1 MQRIAAD
8 ARGAVNGVG
17 MARTGQQL
25 RQRTKKAMAEGGSTS
40 SSPKAATPSRSG
52 RADPHDHRLGDRL
65 RYGFDN
71 SMAGGTPAL
80 IAWLSVVTLVLI
92 LVFSVFVTIF
102 RLRTSGASGRGFL
115 PELFYSLL
123 HALDP
128 GFIGGDTGSWPFLIT
143 MLVLTIGGLFIVS
156 ALIGVIAT
164 GIDAKLADLRRGRS
178 MVLERDHTVIL
189 GWSDSIFTIVSELTI
204 ANESRRRP
212 VVVILAERDKVEM
225 EDELRAKVPDT
236 RGTRVICRSGSP
248 MDLDDLALSS
258 HGSAR
263 SVILLAPDSEDP
275 DSEVIKTLLALTHGG
290 GDGPRIVAEIRNPT
304 NLEAARLV
312 GADRT
317 VLLDIRETVAKLIVQ
332 TSRQSGAAAV
342 YTELFDYDG
351 DEIYFME
358 EHQLG
363 GSTYGEAQLAFENA
377 SVIGL
382 ITDGVTKLNPP
393 AETLIDTQTVVVVAE
408 DDSALEGQTTAAA
421 RPDLALLGTEEG
433 RDEHATRAIL
443 VGWNERAPIIL
454 RELDHYAPPGSSLV
468 VLTAYG
474 APDVPSLTNLD
485 VSVVSGS
492 TTDRATLE
500 THVGAGLDQVIV
512 LCYSDDLGVQ
522 AADARTLV
530 TLLHVRD
537 ILAGFENATAVVS
550 EMLDDRNRVLAQVAH
565 VDDVVVSGEIV
576 SLLVTQLSE
585 DRRLEAVFSQ
595 LLGDKGSE
603 IYLRPAEWYVQ
614 PGREVSY
621 ATVIAG
627 ALARGETALGYKSDT
642 LGGDGLAGSGVIV
655 NPPKSRSFDVR
666 PGDRVVVL
674 ANN

>member
-1 MQRIAAD
+1 
-8 ARGAVNGVG
+8 

-25 RQRTKKAMAEGGSTS
+25 RQRTKKAMAEGGTTST
-40 SSPKAATPSRSG
+40 RSTA
-52 RADPHDHRLGDRL
+52 RSASERRFGDRA
-65 RYGFDN
+65 RYWFDN

-80 IAWLSVVTLVLI
+80 IAWLTVITLVLVT
-92 LVFSVFVTIF
+92 VFTVVTTIF
-102 RLRTSGASGRGFL
+102 RLRSSDTTGRGFFK
-115 PELFYSLL
+115 ELFYSLL

-128 GFIGGDTGSWPFLIT
+128 GYIGGDVGSWGFLLT
-143 MLVLTIGGLFIVS
+143 MLLLTIGGLFIVS

-178 MVLERDHTVIL
+178 IVLEKDHTVVL
-189 GWSDSIFTIVSELTI
+189 GWSDSIFTIVRELTL

-212 VVVILAERDKVEM
+212 VIVILADRDKVEM
-225 EDELRAKVPDT
+225 EDELKAKVPDT

-248 MDLDDLALSS
+248 MDIDDLALSS
-258 HGSAR
+258 HASAR

-290 GDGPRIVAEIRNPT
+290 PDGPRIVAEIRNPS

-317 VLLDIRETVAKLIVQ
+317 VLLDIRETVAKLVVQ

-351 DEIYFME
+351 DEIYFLE
-358 EHQLG
+358 EHALA
-363 GSTYGEAQLAFENA
+363 GSTYGDAQLAFESA
-377 SVIGL
+377 SVIGM
-382 ITDGVTKLNPP
+382 IDGGVTKLNPP
-393 AETLIDTQTVVVVAE
+393 ADTRIDAQTLIVVAE
-408 DDSALEGQTTAAA
+408 DDSALDGSRLTTT

-433 RDEHATRAIL
+433 RDEHATRGLL

-468 VLTAYG
+468 LLTSHG
-474 APDVPSLTNLD
+474 EPRVPALENLH
-485 VSVVSGS
+485 VTVVHGP

-500 THVGAGLDQVIV
+500 THVVPGLDQVIV
-512 LCYSDDLGVQ
+512 LCYSDHLGVQ

-537 ILAGFENATAVVS
+537 ILAHFEEFTPVVS

-585 DRRLEAVFSQ
+585 DQRLESVFGE
-595 LLGDKGSE
+595 LLGNEGSE
-603 IYLRPAEWYVQ
+603 IYLRPAEWYVR
-614 PGREVSY
+614 PGHEVSF
-621 ATVIAG
+621 ATIVAG
-627 ALARGETALGYKSDT
+627 AVRRNETALGYRSVS
-642 LGGDGLAGSGVIV
+642 LAGDQGSDFGVRV
-655 NPPKSRSFDVR
+655 NPAKAETFLVR

-674 ANN
+674 AEV

>member
-1 MQRIAAD
+1 
-8 ARGAVNGVG
+8 

-25 RQRTKKAMAEGGSTS
+25 RQRTKTAMASGGTTS
-40 SSPKAATPSRSG
+40 AKPATKAVAEPRF
-52 RADPHDHRLGDRL
+52 GDRA
-65 RYGFDN
+65 RYAFDN
-71 SMAGGTPAL
+71 SMARGTPAM

-92 LVFSVFVTIF
+92 LVFAVVTTAL
-102 RLRTSGASGRGFL
+102 RLRSTDTTGRGFFK
-115 PELFYSLL
+115 ELFYSLL

-128 GFIGGDTGSWPFLIT
+128 GYIGGDAGSWGFLLT
-143 MLVLTIGGLFIVS
+143 MLLLTIAGLFIVS

-164 GIDAKLADLRRGRS
+164 GIDAKLAELRRGRS
-178 MVLERDHTVIL
+178 IVLERDHTVIL
-189 GWSDSIFTIVSELTI
+189 GWSDSIFTIIGELTI

-212 VVVILAERDKVEM
+212 VIVILADRDKVEM
-225 EDELRAKVPDT
+225 EDEIAAKVPDT

-258 HGSAR
+258 HASAR

-275 DSEVIKTLLALTHGG
+275 DSEVIKTLLALTHEGA
-290 GDGPRIVAEIRNPT
+290 DGPRIVAEIRNPS

-317 VLLDIRETVAKLIVQ
+317 VLLDIRETVAKLVVQ

-351 DEIYFME
+351 DEIYFLE
-358 EHQLG
+358 DHGLA
-363 GSTYGEAQLAFENA
+363 GSTYGEAQLAFEHA
-377 SVIGL
+377 SVIGVV
-382 ITDGVTKLNPP
+382 DEGVTKLNPP
-393 AETLIDTQTVVVVAE
+393 AATPLAGQTLIVVAE
-408 DDSALEGQTTAAA
+408 DDSALDGQARAVTA
-421 RPDLALLGTEEG
+421 PDLDQLGTEAG
-433 RDEHATRAIL
+433 VDEHPTQALL
-443 VGWNERAPIIL
+443 VGWNERAPIVL

-468 VLTAYG
+468 LLTSYGEPLVPVLE
-474 APDVPSLTNLD
+474 NLE
-485 VSVVSGS
+485 VTVVHGP

-500 THVGAGLDQVIV
+500 RHVRPGLDQVIV
-512 LCYSDDLGVQ
+512 LCYSDHLPAQ

-537 ILAGFENATAVVS
+537 ILSRREGFTAVVS

-565 VDDVVVSGEIV
+565 VDDIVVSGEIV

-585 DRRLEAVFSQ
+585 DQRLEAVFGE
-595 LLGDKGSE
+595 LLGNEGSE

-614 PGREVSY
+614 AGHEVSF
-621 ATVIAG
+621 ATIVAG
-627 ALARGETALGYKSDT
+627 AVRRNETAIGYRAASLAAD
-642 LGGDGLAGSGVIV
+642 AGSDFGVRV
-655 NPPKSRSFDVR
+655 NPAKSETFRVQ

-674 ANN
+674 AEV